1 MCGFISHSGKGES
14 NIDKMTH
21 SDFESTDGNIAC
33 NSYKK
38 FKEDV
43 RILKETHVSYLN
55 KQIECKS
62 ASGYETFFPLLQ
74 NLPEQV
80 CIHNHS
86 IFFCFR

>member
-38 FKEDV
+38 LKEDV
-43 RILKETHVSYLN
+43 RILKETHVSDLN
-55 KQIECKS
+55 I
-62 ASGYETFFPLLQ
+62 
-74 NLPEQV
+74 NLHQGMKLSFLYFR
-80 CIHNHS
+80 IYMNKYSS
-86 IFFCFR
+86 IITVIF

>member
-43 RILKETHVSYLN
+43 RILKETHVSDL
-55 KQIECKS
+55 I
-62 ASGYETFFPLLQ
+62 
-74 NLPEQV
+74 
-80 CIHNHS
+80 
-86 IFFCFR
+86 

>member
-21 SDFESTDGNIAC
+21 NDFESTYGNIAC

-43 RILKETHVSYLN
+43 RILKETRVSDLN
-55 KQIECKS
+55 INLHESMKLSILYSKTYMNRY
-62 ASGYETFFPLLQ
+62 ASIIT
-74 NLPEQV
+74 V
-80 CIHNHS
+80 
-86 IFFCFR
+86 IFSCFR